1 MTRINQKRDVVLLL
15 LIKEGVI
22 SIAVKDT
29 DDYNKLKKQIGLLD
43 FLKTRTLTIYTP
55 FIPLFGFTYIGVELM
70 LKYKTKGASHIECL
84 KSYINQQKKQQKED
98 KKCQIST

>member
-1 MTRINQKRDVVLLL
+1 MENSLVTRINQKRDVVLLL

-43 FLKTRTLTIYTP
+43 FLKTRTLHIYTP
-55 FIPLFGFTYIGVELM
+55 LIWLSRFPYI
-70 LKYKTKGASHIECL
+70 
-84 KSYINQQKKQQKED
+84 
-98 KKCQIST
+98 

>member
-70 LKYKTKGASHIECL
+70 LKHKTKGDGHIECL
-84 KSYINQQKKQQKED
+84 KSYIN
-98 KKCQIST
+98 

>member
-1 MTRINQKRDVVLLL
+1 MENSPVTRINQKRDVVLLL

-43 FLKTRTLTIYTP
+43 F
-55 FIPLFGFTYIGVELM
+55 
-70 LKYKTKGASHIECL
+70 
-84 KSYINQQKKQQKED
+84 
-98 KKCQIST
+98 